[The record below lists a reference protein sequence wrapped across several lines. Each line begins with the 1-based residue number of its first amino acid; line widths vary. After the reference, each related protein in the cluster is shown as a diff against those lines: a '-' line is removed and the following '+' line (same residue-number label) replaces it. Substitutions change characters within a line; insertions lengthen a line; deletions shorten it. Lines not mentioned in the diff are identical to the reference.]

1 MLFTKLK
8 ANEAFKELENDVNSA
23 NDAEKDRI
31 DQIIK
36 SETNRRHNVLVT
48 VRKGDVNGAMRV
60 LKKKLMREG
69 FFQEL
74 RRRESF
80 MSKGEKERKAKP
92 LDVEGG
98 NVNKAKQKLEKE
110 DY

>member
-1 MLFTKLK
+1 M
-8 ANEAFKELENDVNSA
+8 
-23 NDAEKDRI
+23 
-31 DQIIK
+31 
-36 SETNRRHNVLVT
+36 LVT

-80 MSKGEKERKAKP
+80 MSKGEKERKAKAAGRRRGHRKHAK
-92 LDVEGG
+92 L
-98 NVNKAKQKLEKE
+98 KAERG
-110 DY
+110 Y

>member
-1 MLFTKLK
+1 M
-8 ANEAFKELENDVNSA
+8 
-23 NDAEKDRI
+23 
-31 DQIIK
+31 
-36 SETNRRHNVLVT
+36 LVT

-80 MSKGEKERKAKP
+80 MSKGEKERKAKAAGRRR
-92 LDVEGG
+92 LQRKQAKL
-98 NVNKAKQKLEKE
+98 KAERG
-110 DY
+110 Y